1 MGHALGKTRPS
12 RCVSL
17 DGKRQEQGGAS
28 ARGGAK
34 PRRASAEPRLLA
46 VATPGR
52 AHTARARARAAGGAA
67 GPHLSQRLQPTQ
79 SSVRG
84 AEAIWPARQPS
95 QGTISSTSVG
105 QARTH
110 CVQPMQVS

>member
-1 MGHALGKTRPS
+1 LRSLPARCDCPQPALPRP
-12 RCVSL
+12 
-17 DGKRQEQGGAS
+17 Q
-28 ARGGAK
+28 
-34 PRRASAEPRLLA
+34 
-46 VATPGR
+46 
-52 AHTARARARAAGGAA
+52 ARAAAA
-67 GPHLSQRLQPTQ
+67 TAPLPASRACGQQARTSQRLQPTQ